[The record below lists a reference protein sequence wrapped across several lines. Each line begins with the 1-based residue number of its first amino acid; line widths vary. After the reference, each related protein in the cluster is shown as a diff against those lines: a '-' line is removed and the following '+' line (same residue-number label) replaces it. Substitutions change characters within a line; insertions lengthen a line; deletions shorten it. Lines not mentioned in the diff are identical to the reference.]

1 MPNSMVKPFL
11 RGGGGGGGNGGG
23 QGRLHHKFTNESDET
38 NINVFTLLINKGRTK
53 CNRFGEPGVGKSEWT
68 EV

>member
-11 RGGGGGGGNGGG
+11 RGGGGGNGGG